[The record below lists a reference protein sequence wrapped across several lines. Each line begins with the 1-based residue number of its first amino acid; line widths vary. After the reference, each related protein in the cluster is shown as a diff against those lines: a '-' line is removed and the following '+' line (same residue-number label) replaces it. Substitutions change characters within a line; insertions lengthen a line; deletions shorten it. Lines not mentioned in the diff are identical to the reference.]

1 MSAADL
7 VGAAPAAPPRVRRT
21 LRGTFLGSELRL
33 VFGRRRNQLALL
45 VLAGPPL
52 LIATAVKAGASRPE
66 RQAPDFFGSI
76 TDNGLFVALAALTIE
91 MGLLLPLA
99 TSLVAGDS
107 IAGEAHGGT
116 LRYLLT
122 VPVART
128 RLLLVKLAAIVA
140 YVVAGTFLIT
150 AVGMLAGVA
159 LFGGGQLTTLSGS
172 TLDTTTGVTRV
183 LLAAAYLAV
192 CLSSLGVVGLLFSTL
207 TEQPLAAM
215 LVTVVFSTTSF
226 ILDTIPQ
233 VGWLHPYLITHQW
246 TAYVDLFRDPV
257 DLTNVGHGLYTA
269 AAYAVVAFLAAR
281 ARFLAADVTS

>member
-7 VGAAPAAPPRVRRT
+7 AATAAPARVRRS
-21 LRGTFLGSELRL
+21 RPGTFLASELKL

-52 LIATAVKAGASRPE
+52 LIATAVKVQASRPE

-76 TDNGLFVALAALTIE
+76 TQNGLFVALAALTIE

-107 IAGEAHGGT
+107 VAGEAHGGT

-122 VPVART
+122 VPVGRT
-128 RLLLVKLAAIVA
+128 RLLLVKLAAIAA
-140 YVVAGTFLIT
+140 YVVAGTFLIA
-150 AVGMLAGVA
+150 AVGMVAGVA
-159 LFGGGQLTTLSGS
+159 MFGGGQMVTLSGS
-172 TLDTTTGVTRV
+172 TLGMTTGVVRV

-192 CLSSLGVVGLLFSTL
+192 GLCALGAVGLFFSTL

-215 LVTVVFSTTSF
+215 LVTVVFSTVSF

-233 VGWLHPYLITHQW
+233 VDWLHPYLISHHW

-257 DLTNVGHGLYTA
+257 DLTNVGHGLYLA
-269 AAYAVVAFLAAR
+269 VAYGVVAFLAAR
-281 ARFLAADVTS
+281 ARFLAKDVTS

>member
-7 VGAAPAAPPRVRRT
+7 AAPTAPARARRS
-21 LRGTFLGSELRL
+21 LPGSFLASELGL
-33 VFGRRRNQLALL
+33 VFGRRRNQLGLL

-52 LIATAVKAGASRPE
+52 LIAIAVKVGASRPDRE
-66 RQAPDFFGSI
+66 APDFFGSI
-76 TDNGLFVALAALTIE
+76 TQNGLFVALAALTIE

-107 IAGEAHGGT
+107 VAGEAHGGT

-140 YVVAGTFLIT
+140 YVVAGTLLV
-150 AVGMLAGVA
+150 AVVGVVAGVA
-159 LFGGGQLTTLSGS
+159 MFGGGHLTTLSGS
-172 TLDTTTGVTRV
+172 TLGTTAALLRV
-183 LLAAAYLAV
+183 LLAAAYLAAGM
-192 CLSSLGVVGLLFSTL
+192 SALGAVGLFFSTL

-215 LVTVVFSTTSF
+215 LVTIVFSTVSF
-226 ILDTIPQ
+226 ILDQIPQ

-246 TAYVDLFRDPV
+246 PAYADLFRDPV
-257 DLTNVGHGLYTA
+257 DLTNIGHGLYLA
-269 AAYAVVAFLAAR
+269 AAYGVVAFLAAR
-281 ARFLAADVTS
+281 ARFVMRDVTS